1 MKKLGIEIQTPF
13 NPTKKGSKSPSSKKA
28 KSPTN
33 SGGMN
38 AA

>member
-1 MKKLGIEIQTPF
+1 MKKLGIEIETPF
-13 NPTKKGSKSPSSKKA
+13 APTKRGGKSPLSKKA

>member
-1 MKKLGIEIQTPF
+1 MKKLGIEVETPF
-13 NPTKKGSKSPSSKKA
+13 NPVKKGGKSPSSKKA
-28 KSPTN
+28 KSPTT